1 MPKKKS
7 KKKVWVDE
15 DGDGVAD
22 AHGEVVEETPVV
34 PAAKKQGS
42 KKAIKALDDA
52 ASRERQRR
60 RHMGF

>member
-7 KKKVWVDE
+7 TKKVWVDE

-34 PAAKKQGS
+34 KKKAAKKAPKTDNG
-42 KKAIKALDDA
+42 A
-52 ASRERQRR
+52 AERERLRR